1 MYNVHMTRFTA
12 SEARRE
18 LFRILDSVERG
29 QEVVLERRGT
39 RFRIVLD
46 SHRGT
51 GQETSRRLKIKDPV
65 VLSGEWTW
73 ISNEDGDLDFQ
84 ERDPTR

>member
-18 LFRILDSVERG
+18 LFRILDSVEQG
-29 QEVVLERRGT
+29 EEVILERRGT
-39 RFRIVLD
+39 RFKLILD
-46 SHRGT
+46 P
-51 GQETSRRLKIKDPV
+51 GQKQRDLPTNQLKVDDPV

-73 ISNEDGDLDFQ
+73 AVGDDGHFGFRGRGSSN
-84 ERDPTR
+84 